1 MLEQEEQTR
10 MVTFLYDEKTYDAN
24 KFTKDGKY
32 AVIRISRL
40 DAEIKALLEQVDDK
54 RAAAMT
60 YQTTIVSQLTED
72 MLVDEAAAEPDLFE
86 TNNEET

>member
-10 MVTFLYDEKTYDAN
+10 TVTFLYDEKTYDAN

>member
-1 MLEQEEQTR
+1 MSEQEEQTR
-10 MVTFLYDEKTYDAN
+10 AVTFRYDEKTYDAN
-24 KFTKDGKY
+24 KFTDDGKY

-60 YQTTIVSQLTED
+60 YQKTIVSQLTDD
-72 MLVDEAAAEPDLFE
+72 MLVEEEAAEESDSAE
-86 TNNEET
+86 T

>member
-60 YQTTIVSQLTED
+60 YQTTIVSQLTDD
-72 MLVDEAAAEPDLFE
+72 MLVEEEAAEEPDSAE
-86 TNNEET
+86 A

>member
-10 MVTFLYDEKTYDAN
+10 TVTFLYDEKTYDAN
-24 KFTKDGKY
+24 KFTNDGKY

>member
-1 MLEQEEQTR
+1 MSEQEDQTR
-10 MVTFLYDEKTYDAN
+10 TVTFLHDEKTYDAN
-24 KFTKDGKY
+24 KFTDDGKV

-54 RAAAMT
+54 RAAAMS

-72 MLVDEAAAEPDLFE
+72 MLVDEEAAEEPNSSE
-86 TNNEET
+86 T

>member
-1 MLEQEEQTR
+1 MSEQEEQTR
-10 MVTFLYDEKTYDAN
+10 AVTFLYDDKTYDAN
-24 KFTKDGKY
+24 KFTDDGKY

-60 YQTTIVSQLTED
+60 YQKTIVSQLTDD
-72 MLVDEAAAEPDLFE
+72 MLVEEEAAEESDSAE
-86 TNNEET
+86 T

>member
-10 MVTFLYDEKTYDAN
+10 TVTFLYDEKTYDAN

-60 YQTTIVSQLTED
+60 
-72 MLVDEAAAEPDLFE
+72 
-86 TNNEET
+86 